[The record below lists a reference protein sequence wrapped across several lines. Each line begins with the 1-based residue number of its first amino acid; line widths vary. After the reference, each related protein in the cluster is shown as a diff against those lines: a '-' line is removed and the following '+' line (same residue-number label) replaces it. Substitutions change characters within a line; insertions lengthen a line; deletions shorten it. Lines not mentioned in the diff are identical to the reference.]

1 MEVYLYKGRNKRGDL
16 MEGSIE
22 APNTEGVV
30 SWMLASGLSP
40 VDIRP
45 KVDAKRAQA
54 SWLTADLFGGT
65 GVSPDDLLLL
75 TRQLGTLIKAGVPL
89 IQAVESLRTTS
100 KAGAMSEL
108 LRRVQTDLDRGM
120 ELSAALAQ
128 HPKIFSDYYINMIRV
143 GEAAGQL
150 DEVFA
155 RLYAQ
160 LDFDKQMGKK
170 LKGVMRYPMF
180 VGIAVV
186 TALVVMMMFVVP
198 AFAGIFASSKMEL
211 PVFTKILIGLSDF
224 MVKQWYVVFSAAG
237 LVVYGLKRYLAS
249 SEGKYKWDKAKLSL
263 PIVGA
268 VTRKASTARFCRSL
282 ATALRSGV
290 PVVTALTLV
299 SKVAGNVYYE
309 ERIIAIRE
317 AVSRGESLFRGFLAA
332 GIFTPIE
339 VQMVSIGEQT
349 GDVEG
354 MINNLAVLYQ
364 EEVEFDASKMA
375 ETIEPIMLAFMAG
388 LVMVLLLGIFLP
400 MWNMARMTM

>member
-1 MEVYLYKGRNKRGDL
+1 MEIYLYKGRNKRGDL
-16 MEGSIE
+16 MEGTIE
-22 APNTEGVV
+22 APNTDGVV

-45 KVDAKRAQA
+45 KVSTKAGA
-54 SWLTADLFGGT
+54 SWLTGDLFGRGK
-65 GVSPDDLLLL
+65 VSSEEVLLL

-100 KAGAMSEL
+100 TSPALVEL
-108 LRRVQTDLDRGM
+108 MKRLQTDLDRGL
-120 ELSAALAQ
+120 ELSTALAQ
-128 HPKIFSDYYINMIRV
+128 HPTVFGDYYINMIRV

-155 RLYAQ
+155 RLFAQ
-160 LDFDKQMGKK
+160 LDFDRQMGKK
-170 LKGVMRYPMF
+170 LKGVMRYPTF

-186 TALVVMMMFVVP
+186 GALVVMMMFVVP
-198 AFAGIFASSKMEL
+198 AFAGIFANSKMEL

-224 MVKQWYVVFSAAG
+224 MVQRWYVVFGAAG
-237 LVVYGLKRYLAS
+237 AVGYVVKRYLES
-249 SEGKYKWDKAKLSL
+249 PEGKYRWDKRKLSL
-263 PIVGA
+263 PVIGGIM
-268 VTRKASTARFCRSL
+268 RKASTARFCRSL
-282 ATALRSGV
+282 ATALKSGV

-299 SKVAGNVYYE
+299 SKVADNLYYE

-332 GIFTPIE
+332 GVFTPVE

-375 ETIEPIMLAFMAG
+375 ETIEPIMLVFMAG
-388 LVMVLLLGIFLP
+388 LIMVLLLGIFLP
-400 MWNMARMTM
+400 MWNMARMAM